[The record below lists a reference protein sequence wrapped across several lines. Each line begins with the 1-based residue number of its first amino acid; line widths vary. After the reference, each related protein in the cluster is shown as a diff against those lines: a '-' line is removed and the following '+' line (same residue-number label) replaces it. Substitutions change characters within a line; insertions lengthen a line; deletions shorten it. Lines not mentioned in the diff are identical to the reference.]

1 MRKYIRH
8 PTDIPIKYKI
18 EENDPHK
25 DEFLKN
31 IGHGGLCFQSKK
43 CIPKGT
49 ELIIHIPIRKPEFI
63 IKGLVLWCKELDK
76 GYEVGIKF
84 MDVHSEYRVRMVEQI
99 CYIEHYRREV
109 LVTEGRKLSHTE
121 AAKEW
126 IEKFANDFPG

>member
-1 MRKYIRH
+1 MKKEKIMRKYIRH

-31 IGHGGLCFQSKK
+31 IGHGGLCFQSKGF
-43 CIPKGT
+43 IRKGT

-63 IKGLVLWCKELDK
+63 IKGLVLWCKELNN

-84 MDVHSEYRVRMVEQI
+84 LI
-99 CYIEHYRREV
+99 
-109 LVTEGRKLSHTE
+109 
-121 AAKEW
+121 
-126 IEKFANDFPG
+126 